1 METKKIG
8 KLIQLSADTGYVHKI
23 GTDTY
28 VKSIIMLP
36 SDTIED
42 FEEVDEIPPYTKSE
56 YDAKVAELVR
66 QRYSA
71 SEEFAVQRKMMN
83 LLMPSAMSSHSE
95 EQATSIMT
103 EYNEYNSFVDEC
115 KEKAKNPELYKTEGN
130 G

>member
-1 METKKIG
+1 MKTKQISN
-8 KLIQLSADTGYVHKI
+8 LTQLSADKGYIHII

-36 SDTIED
+36 SQTLED
-42 FEEVDEIPPYTKSE
+42 FEEVDEIPPFTKSE

-66 QRYSA
+66 EKYTE

-83 LLMPSAMSSHSE
+83 LLMPTAMSNHSE
-95 EQATSIMT
+95 EQANSIMA
-103 EYNEYNSFVDEC
+103 EYNEYNSFVEKC
-115 KEKAKNPELYKTEGN
+115 KEKAKNPELYKTEDN